1 MSQQIVHNTG
11 INYTLYYNIL
21 NYFKTIL
28 KNHPS
33 IGVATYG
40 DLTDF
45 DTKEFPA
52 YPVGNV
58 LITNSEFGSNTT
70 TYTVQL
76 TVADKIKNKNNESS
90 GSLNQ
95 QSIDYFKGV
104 DDTIDIHNNTLGI
117 LNDLT
122 AYTQRGVSGFE
133 VDGEINCIPFSDRF
147 NNGLAGWVATFS
159 LTTHNDKNRCL
170 FFLVNPSGSGYII
183 EECETGDQYKAVL
196 NESGS
201 IGQVF
206 SSKYTLNSNDGSETY
221 DNLKCYTIIE
231 QINDVDDW
239 DYVNLKVLALPYDN
253 YGTCEVCELWIS
265 PKIWST
271 TPAKWG
277 EGIEVET
284 HKWINA

>member
-21 NYFKTIL
+21 NYFRTIL

-122 AYTQRGVSGFE
+122 AYTQRGVAGFE
-133 VDGEINCIPFSDRF
+133 IDGEINCIPFSDRF

-183 EECETGDQYKAVL
+183 EECETGDKYKAVL

-206 SSKYTLNSNDGSETY
+206 SSKYTLNSNDGTTSY
-221 DNLKCYTIIE
+221 DNLKCYTILE

-239 DYVNLKVLALPYDN
+239 DFVNLKVLALPFSN

-271 TPAKWG
+271 TPQNWDSG
-277 EGIEVET
+277 VNVVT
-284 HKWINA
+284 RTWSQN

>member
-21 NYFKTIL
+21 NYFRTIL

-58 LITNSEFGSNTT
+58 LITNSEFGTNVT

-122 AYTQRGVSGFE
+122 AYTQRGVAGFE
-133 VDGEINCIPFSDRF
+133 IDGEISCVPFSDRF

-170 FFLVNPSGSGYII
+170 FFLVNPSGSGYVI
-183 EECETGDQYKAVL
+183 EECETGDRYKAVL

-206 SSKYTLNSNDGSETY
+206 SSKYTLNSNDGTTSY

-231 QINDVDDW
+231 QISDRDDW
-239 DYVNLKVLALPYDN
+239 DFVNLKVLALPYDN

-271 TPAKWG
+271 TPQTWNYG
-277 EGIEVET
+277 LET
-284 HKWINA
+284 ANRTWSTN

>member
-21 NYFKTIL
+21 NYFRTIL

-58 LITNSEFGSNTT
+58 LITNSEFGTNVT

-122 AYTQRGVSGFE
+122 SYTQRGVAGFE
-133 VDGEINCIPFSDRF
+133 IDGEIGCVPFSDRF

-170 FFLVNPSGSGYII
+170 FFLVNPSGSGYVI
-183 EECETGDQYKAVL
+183 EECETGDRYKAVL

-206 SSKYTLNSNDGSETY
+206 SSKYTLNSNDGTTSY

-231 QINDVDDW
+231 QINDTDDW
-239 DYVNLKVLALPYDN
+239 DYVNLKVLALPYSN

-271 TPAKWG
+271 TPQTWNYG
-277 EGIEVET
+277 TDVVT
-284 HKWINA
+284 RTWSQN

>member
-21 NYFKTIL
+21 NYFRTIL

-58 LITNSEFGSNTT
+58 LITNSEFGTNVT

-122 AYTQRGVSGFE
+122 AYTQRGVAGFE
-133 VDGEINCIPFSDRF
+133 IDGEISCVPFSDRF

-170 FFLVNPSGSGYII
+170 FFLVNPSGSGYVI
-183 EECETGDQYKAVL
+183 EQCDTGDRYKAVL
-196 NESGS
+196 NMTGS
-201 IGQVF
+201 VGQVF
-206 SSKYTLNSNDGSETY
+206 SSKFTLDSNTQPTNY
-221 DNLKCYTIIE
+221 NNLICYQIVE
-231 QINDVDDW
+231 QISGVDDW
-239 DYVNLKVLALPYDN
+239 DYVNLKVLALPVEN
-253 YGTCEVCELWIS
+253 YVSCSLCELWIH
-265 PKIWST
+265 PKVWGT
-271 TPAKWG
+271 TPATWG
-277 EGIEVET
+277 SAPYAEFREWRYV
-284 HKWINA
+284 

>member
-21 NYFKTIL
+21 NYFRTIL

-58 LITNSEFGSNTT
+58 LITNSEFGTNVT

-122 AYTQRGVSGFE
+122 SYTQRGVAGFE
-133 VDGEINCIPFSDRF
+133 IDGEIGCVPFSDRF

-170 FFLVNPSGSGYII
+170 FFLVNPSGSGYVI
-183 EECETGDQYKAVL
+183 EECETGDRYKAVL

-206 SSKYTLNSNDGSETY
+206 SSKYTLNSNDGTTSY

-231 QINDVDDW
+231 QINNTDDW
-239 DYVNLKVLALPYDN
+239 DYVNLKVLALPFSN
-253 YGTCEVCELWIS
+253 YGTCAVCELWIS
-265 PKIWST
+265 PKIWNT
-271 TPAKWG
+271 TPQNWSSG
-277 EGIEVET
+277 VNVVT
-284 HKWINA
+284 RTWSQN

>member
-58 LITNSEFGSNTT
+58 LITNTEFGTNVT

-117 LNDLT
+117 INDLT
-122 AYTQRGVSGFE
+122 SYTQRGVQGFD
-133 VDGEINCIPFSDRF
+133 VDDNIECVPFSDRF

-170 FFLVNPSGSGYII
+170 FFLVNPSGSGYVI
-183 EECETGDQYKAVL
+183 EECETGDKYKAVL

-206 SSKYTLNSNDGSETY
+206 SSKYTLNSNDGTTSY

-231 QINDVDDW
+231 QIDNTDDW
-239 DYVNLKVLALPYDN
+239 DYVNLKVLALPFSN
-253 YGTCEVCELWIS
+253 YGTCEVCELWIT

-271 TPAKWG
+271 TPQTWNSG
-277 EGIEVET
+277 SNVVT
-284 HKWINA
+284 RTWSQN

>member
-21 NYFKTIL
+21 NYFRTIL

-58 LITNSEFGSNTT
+58 LITNSEFGTNVT

-122 AYTQRGVSGFE
+122 SYTQRGVAGFE
-133 VDGEINCIPFSDRF
+133 IDGEIGCVPFSDRF

-170 FFLVNPSGSGYII
+170 FFLVNPSGSGYVI
-183 EECETGDQYKAVL
+183 EECETGDRYKAVL

-206 SSKYTLNSNDGSETY
+206 SSKYTLDSNGGTTSY
-221 DNLKCYTIIE
+221 DNLKCYTILE
-231 QINDVDDW
+231 QINDTDDW
-239 DYVNLKVLALPYDN
+239 DFVNLKVLALPFNN

-271 TPAKWG
+271 TPQTWNSG
-277 EGIEVET
+277 SNVVT
-284 HKWINA
+284 RTWSQN

>member
-122 AYTQRGVSGFE
+122 AYTQRGVAGFE
-133 VDGEINCIPFSDRF
+133 IDGEINCVPFSDRF

-170 FFLVNPSGSGYII
+170 FFLVNPSGSGYVI
-183 EECETGDQYKAVL
+183 EECETGDRYKAVL

-201 IGQVF
+201 VGQVF
-206 SSKYTLNSNDGSETY
+206 SSKYTLNSNDGTTSY
-221 DNLKCYTIIE
+221 DNLKCYTIVE
-231 QINDVDDW
+231 QIDDTDDW
-239 DYVNLKVLALPYDN
+239 DFVNLKVLALPFTN

-265 PKIWST
+265 PKIWNT
-271 TPAKWG
+271 TPQNWDSG
-277 EGIEVET
+277 VNVVT
-284 HKWINA
+284 RTWSQN